1 MVFAE
6 RLKMILKQRGMTEY
20 RLAKLAGM
28 QRSTINS
35 LTKGDRANPLKNTL
49 EKLSKALDISV
60 SELIGEDEELAEEIQ
75 EKPIDEWTLII
86 KKAKEHHISPER
98 IEKLVDFLIEDK

>member
-1 MVFAE
+1 MVFSE
-6 RLKMILKQRGMTEY
+6 RLKMILKQKGMTEY

-49 EKLSKALDISV
+49 EKISKALDISV
-60 SELIGEDEELAEEIQ
+60 SELIGEDEELTGEQ
-75 EKPIDEWTLII
+75 KKPIDEWTLII
-86 KKAKEHHISPER
+86 EKAKGYHISPEKLA
-98 IEKLVDFLIEDK
+98 KLVDFLIEDK